1 MNGANSDP
9 LYLHPATLVEGAND
23 AFVTMDISEEGISD
37 QIGESCTFSDGIAVC
52 TVIDAAFSTTMVESE
67 TISGF
72 IVEGATAAGSSTP
85 AAGSSNTIA
94 SKTASGSSVS
104 VTGSSAS
111 ASATEANTS
120 GASRDV
126 VSTLAALPVFAG
138 VAFLVLAW

>member
-1 MNGANSDP
+1 MNGANSDS

-37 QIGESCTFSDGIAVC
+37 QIGESCTFSDGVAVC
-52 TVIDAAFSTTMVESE
+52 TVIDAAFSTTMIESE
-67 TISGF
+67 TISSF
-72 IVEGATAAGSSTP
+72 NVEGATAAGSSTP

-111 ASATEANTS
+111 ASATANTS
-120 GASRDV
+120 GASRGV
-126 VSTLAALPVFAG
+126 VSTLVALPIFAG
-138 VAFLVLAW
+138 VASLLLA